1 MSKGLSGGGSAGNSR
16 VHWIGSAVVEVT
28 PGDYFQLIARQTS
41 GSTKNVAADEL
52 TWFAI
57 EVVE

>member
-1 MSKGLSGGGSAGNSR
+1 MPATAAFKASARG
-16 VHWIGSAVVEVT
+16 VVNVT
-28 PGDYFQLIARQTS
+28 PGDYFEFIARQS
-41 GSTKNVAADEL
+41 SSSTKNVADEL